1 MAKMDHQFKLI
12 SELKQFTGSVSP
24 VYTNQREFF
33 FISLQN
39 ISENLIDLKKETLK
53 EACESFGKRLDEG
66 KVTDITIVEFKG
78 LLDKLVSSADLTRIC
93 NSIAGSKELIKSR
106 LSTLEPISLIE
117 EERKTKGRDADADR
131 HIGQAYKNLKFD
143 SLIKELKASPYERT
157 TETILEKARAEVK
170 EYCCLYGV
178 PLKEDETLT
187 PLSLEHVD
195 AVIAASYRLISDIRK
210 AMGNGM

>member
-1 MAKMDHQFKLI
+1 MAKLEHQDRLI
-12 SELKQFTGSVSP
+12 SGLKEFTGSVSP
-24 VYTNQREFF
+24 VYANQREFF
-33 FISLQN
+33 FVSLQN
-39 ISENLIDLKKETLK
+39 LSENLIDLKKETLS
-53 EACESFGKRLDEG
+53 EACENFGKKLDNG
-66 KVTDITIVEFKG
+66 GVTDITLVEFKS
-78 LLDKLVSSADLTRIC
+78 LLDKLVSNADLTRVC
-93 NSIAGSKELIKSR
+93 NSMAGSKELIKSR

-131 HIGQAYKNLKFD
+131 HIGQTYKNLNFD
-143 SLIKELKASPYERT
+143 SLIKELTASPYERT
-157 TETILEKARAEVK
+157 AEAILEKARAEVK

-210 AMGNGM
+210 AMTNGM